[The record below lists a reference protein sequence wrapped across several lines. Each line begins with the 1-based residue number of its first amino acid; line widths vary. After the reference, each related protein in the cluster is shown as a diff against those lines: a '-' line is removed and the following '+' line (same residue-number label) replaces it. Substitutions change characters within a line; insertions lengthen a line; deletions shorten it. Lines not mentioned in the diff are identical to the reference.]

1 MPEEMECQQA
11 QSTELLTK
19 EEWEPLLQDT
29 EKLSPMIQQY
39 LQIKNQHKGYI
50 LFFRL
55 GDFYEMFFGDALLV
69 SRELELTLTGKNCGL
84 PKRSPMCGIP
94 HQSADT
100 YVQKLVDKGYKV
112 AICEQ
117 VESPY
122 LAKGVVKREVIR
134 ITTPGTVIESTM
146 LPEGENNYIGSVYV
160 RAEGNKG
167 IGVCFADISTGE
179 MQFAELPGEDLSRT
193 LIDELSRFE
202 PKELL
207 LNPACTA
214 LSEVS
219 AFIRDRLQ
227 CVQDR
232 WAEEDYQDEAFAE
245 QIRAQFKAASLS
257 DLELD
262 GKPLALRAVGS
273 LLSYLTETQM
283 NGVQRLTTLH
293 CYTEEQ
299 FLALDLTARRNL
311 ELVETM
317 RSREKKGS
325 LLWVLDRT
333 KTAMGKRLMRKYLE
347 QPLLNIA
354 KITRR
359 QSAVQELYQK
369 TVERGELIEGLSGVY
384 DLQRL
389 MTKVV
394 YGTVGP
400 RDLLAL
406 ATAAG
411 KLPQIK
417 AVTETLSATMLRELD
432 QKLDI
437 LADVR
442 ELIEASIS
450 PDCPVT
456 MKDGGV
462 IKKGYSDEL
471 DELSDLKN
479 NASGYLTAMA
489 EREKEKTGIKTLK
502 IGYNRVF
509 GYYIEVSKS
518 FIDQVP
524 KEWIRKQTL
533 VGGERYITEELKDL
547 ETRMLYATEKML
559 ALEAE
564 LYEDVRRKVQERLP
578 AIERTAAAV
587 AELDV
592 LASLAEVAV
601 QNRYVCPT
609 VTLSGTIH
617 IVGGRHPV
625 VEMLGAENGLA
636 GRGESTAFI
645 PNDTLLDTSA
655 NRIAIITGPNMAG
668 KSTYMR
674 QVALI
679 TIMAQMGSFV
689 PADAAEIS
697 VCDRI
702 FTRVGASDDLTAGQS
717 TFMVEMSEVATIL
730 QNATPKSLV
739 LLDEIGRGTSTFDGM
754 SIARA
759 VIEYILNEK
768 KLGCKT
774 LFATHYHELT
784 EMEEQFPGIVNYN
797 IAVRR
802 KGDDIIFLRKIVR
815 GGTDDSFGIEVAHLA
830 GVPQKVIK
838 RAKVILA
845 QLEENSAAAR
855 QVAQDGI
862 TKEQEEE
869 MQISLAAQQE
879 EKAVRMLRQADLDS
893 MSPRDALDFLYELK
907 KFLI

>member
-1 MPEEMECQQA
+1 MPEEMEA
-11 QSTELLTK
+11 RANELLTK
-19 EEWEPLLQDT
+19 EEWEPLLRET
-29 EKLSPMIQQY
+29 EKLSPMLRQY
-39 LQIKNQHKGYI
+39 LQIKEQHKGYI

-55 GDFYEMFFGDALLV
+55 GDFYEMFFEDALNV

-84 PKRSPMCGIP
+84 PKRAPMCGVP
-94 HQSADT
+94 YHAADT
-100 YVQKLVDKGYKV
+100 YVQKLVEKGYKV

-117 VESPY
+117 TESPY

-134 ITTPGTVIESTM
+134 ITTPGTIIEGTM
-146 LPEGENNYIGSVYV
+146 LPEGENNYIGSVYLQT
-160 RAEGNKG
+160 EGCRG
-167 IGVCFADISTGE
+167 IGICFADISTGE
-179 MQFAELPGEDLSRT
+179 MQFAQLSGDDLSRT
-193 LIDELSRFE
+193 LIDELSRFG
-202 PKELL
+202 PRELL
-207 LNPACTA
+207 VNPSVCTVA
-214 LSEVS
+214 ELQQ
-219 AFIRDRLQ
+219 FITGIS
-227 CVQDR
+227 CVQNR
-232 WAEEDYQDEAFAE
+232 LEEESYRDEAFSA
-245 QIRAQFKAASLS
+245 QILAQFQAESLAALQ
-257 DLELD
+257 LD
-262 GKPLALRAVGS
+262 GKPLAIRAVGS
-273 LLSYLTETQM
+273 LLSYLIETQM
-283 NGVQRLTTLH
+283 SGVQRLTTLT

-299 FLALDLTARRNL
+299 YLALDLSARRNL

-317 RSREKKGS
+317 RSRDKKGT

-347 QPLLNIA
+347 QPLMNIA

-359 QSAVQELYQK
+359 QSAVQELYRK
-369 TVERGELIEGLSGVY
+369 TVERGELIDGLTGVY

-411 KLPQIK
+411 RLPQIK
-417 AVTETLSATMLRELD
+417 AVTETLQAALLKEQNDKIDVLT
-432 QKLDI
+432 
-437 LADVR
+437 DVR
-442 ELIEASIS
+442 ELIEAAIN

-462 IKKGYSDEL
+462 IGDGYSDEL
-471 DELSDLKN
+471 DELRQLKN
-479 NASGYLTAMA
+479 NAGGFLTAMA
-489 EREKEKTGIKTLK
+489 EREKEATGIKTLK

-509 GYYIEVSKS
+509 GYYIEVSRS

-524 KEWIRKQTL
+524 NTWIRKQTL

-547 ETRMLYATEKML
+547 ETKMLYATEKML

-564 LYEDVRRKVQERLP
+564 LYEDVRKKVQARLP

-592 LASLAEVAV
+592 LCSLAEVAV
-601 QNRYVCPT
+601 QNRYVCPS

-625 VEMLGAENGLA
+625 VEQLGAESGLA
-636 GRGESTAFI
+636 GRAESTAFI
-645 PNDTLLDTSA
+645 PNDTLLDNSA
-655 NRIAIITGPNMAG
+655 NRVAIITGPNMAG

-697 VCDRI
+697 ICDRI

-717 TFMVEMSEVATIL
+717 TFMVEMSEVASIL
-730 QNATPKSLV
+730 QYATPRSLV

-754 SIARA
+754 SIAKA
-759 VIEYILNEK
+759 VVEYILTEK

-784 EMEEQFPGIVNYN
+784 EMEQQLPGIVNYN

-815 GGTDDSFGIEVAHLA
+815 GGTDDSFGIEVAGLA
-830 GVPQKVIK
+830 GVPQKVIR
-838 RAKVILA
+838 RAKVILR
-845 QLEENSAAAR
+845 QLEESAAAAR
-855 QVAQDGI
+855 QVAEEGI
-862 TKEQEEE
+862 SKELQED
-869 MQISLAAQQE
+869 MQVSMSERQE
-879 EKAVRMLRQADLDS
+879 EKAVQLLRQADIDS
-893 MSPRDALDFLYELK
+893 LSPRDALDFLYEIK
-907 KFLI
+907 KLLI